1 LTAIPSSGPL
11 HKSPFATKPAPGL
24 LAAGPVSIG
33 PTGFGLGKFF
43 NTTTNHIMHHQHIRM
58 NYGLYFNFWDR
69 LMGTNHPQYE
79 ARFTELTLARPR
91 S

>member
-1 LTAIPSSGPL
+1 
-11 HKSPFATKPAPGL
+11 
-24 LAAGPVSIG
+24 
-33 PTGFGLGKFF
+33 
-43 NTTTNHIMHHQHIRM
+43 MHHQHIRM